1 VPNWCGYLRWICFSR
16 NLIYLVDVPISSMIW
31 RNYSETAHLAS
42 AWGPA
47 AFVMAAIFFVSGL
60 SSPPVP
66 SVLPDVGLHAVAY
79 TVLGASLLRGL
90 AGAQWSQVTI
100 RNVLWAVL
108 LAVAY
113 GATDEWHQSF
123 VPGRTPELRD
133 LFADFVGS
141 AFGASVV
148 WLWGIVLIDR

>member
-1 VPNWCGYLRWICFSR
+1 MPNWYGYLRWICFGR
-16 NLIYLVDVPISSMIW
+16 NFIYLVDVPISSMI
-31 RNYSETAHLAS
+31 RRYYSETLQLVS
-42 AWGPA
+42 AWGPS
-47 AFVMAAIFFVSGL
+47 AFMMAAIFFVSGL

-79 TVLGASLLRGL
+79 AVLGAALLRGL
-90 AGAQWSQVTI
+90 ADAQWSQVTI

-108 LAVAY
+108 LAVVY
-113 GATDEWHQSF
+113 GASDEWHQSF

-133 LFADFVGS
+133 LFSDFVGS
-141 AFGASVV
+141 VFGASVV